1 MAATDYS
8 ILHDVCDRNTV
19 GSKSTNQ
26 CVIKVQIT
34 YFILLTSQILSKRQN
49 KGHF

>member
-26 CVIKVQIT
+26 CVIKVQIRT
-34 YFILLTSQILSKRQN
+34 VVL
-49 KGHF
+49 